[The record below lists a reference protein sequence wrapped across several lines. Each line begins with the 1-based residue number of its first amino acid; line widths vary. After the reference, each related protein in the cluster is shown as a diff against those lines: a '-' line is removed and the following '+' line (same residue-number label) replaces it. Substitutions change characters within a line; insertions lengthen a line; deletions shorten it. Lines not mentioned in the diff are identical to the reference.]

1 MSADVLLS
9 ASLVQVLAYYTE
21 HDRAKKN
28 IYSEVA
34 IEFDMLT
41 ISREI
46 IKETSQNMR
55 PSKMKGFYSFC
66 VHNNKFG
73 TQVKKKTLVASLRN
87 HYLYP

>member
-21 HDRAKKN
+21 HYRAKK

-46 IKETSQNMR
+46 IKETSQNTR
-55 PSKMKGFYSFC
+55 PSKMKGFYSIWTT
-66 VHNNKFG
+66 G
-73 TQVKKKTLVASLRN
+73 KKTLVAS
-87 HYLYP
+87 

>member
-9 ASLVQVLAYYTE
+9 ASLVQVLAYYIE
-21 HDRAKKN
+21 HYRAKK

-34 IEFDMLT
+34 IEFDMIT

-46 IKETSQNMR
+46 IKETSQNIR

-73 TQVKKKTLVASLRN
+73 PQVKKTLVAS
-87 HYLYP
+87 